1 MDTSLQFSGNPKFS
15 NNGSKILIL
24 RRKGDD
30 ATPQINYYDFFQC
43 DNIELISEQIQSG
56 LIKENRGLDWYY
68 LEQ

>member
-1 MDTSLQFSGNPKFS
+1 M
-15 NNGSKILIL
+15 IL